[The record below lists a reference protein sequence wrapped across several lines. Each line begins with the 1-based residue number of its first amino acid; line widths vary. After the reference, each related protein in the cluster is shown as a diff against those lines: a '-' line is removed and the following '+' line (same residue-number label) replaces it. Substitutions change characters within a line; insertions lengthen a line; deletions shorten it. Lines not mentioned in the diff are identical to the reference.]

1 MIIQTIVNLLS
12 TEEQAIGLTQ
22 PSGIGQRPK
31 PLPIDGMNNSC
42 GPVNGMFLCF
52 GVKNFQ
58 FLLDARSI
66 IKKIF
71 TLML

>member
-42 GPVNGMFLCF
+42 GPVNGLCVCLFLVENSFCYI
-52 GVKNFQ
+52 
-58 FLLDARSI
+58 API
-66 IKKIF
+66 P
-71 TLML
+71 